1 MIPLNFQNK
10 LARYVIIVPNLE
22 MTYLRL
28 KTGSSLL
35 QVTQLKRVRYRIKFQ
50 IYQYGLTVWAHSLV
64 PHD

>member
-1 MIPLNFQNK
+1 MKILMIPLNFQNK

-50 IYQYGLTVWAHSLV
+50 IYQYGLTV
-64 PHD
+64 